1 MTCASNGKTSGI
13 TSPSASAQEA
23 VVCKAHRVAGLDLK
37 DTAYVECHGT
47 GTSVGDPIEVKALSQ
62 AFAGRPKLWPLLIG
76 GVSKFIFVVLA
87 FPFNNLNARSNL
99 ISAIV
104 RLPAE

>member
-1 MTCASNGKTSGI
+1 MI
-13 TSPSASAQEA
+13 RR
-23 VVCKAHRVAGLDLK
+23 AHRVAGLDLK

-76 GVSKFIFVVLA
+76 GVSKLFFGVLV
-87 FPFNNLNARSNL
+87 FPFDNLNARSNP

-104 RLPAE
+104 KLPAE